1 MQIFICDDD
10 KQHIDFFRKVFDKA
24 VSGFSYDVELIAFE
38 NPVILKE
45 ELFRRR
51 EVLEPLPEILFL
63 DIEMPELNGISMGKL
78 LKEFFPEI
86 CLILLTAY
94 SEFAIEGYE
103 TGAYRYLLKPV
114 KQQDLIQIIADVTE
128 REGRKK
134 RINLKDGHMDVFLDL
149 KDILY
154 ISAEDKYLI
163 FHIEE
168 KNYLDRNTLAY
179 YEEQFRSFGF
189 YRVHRKYLVNM
200 RHHKSMQGYKIIL
213 SNGEVIPV
221 SRQKKAEYYDS
232 FIKMH
237 EGGYLQ

>member
-10 KQHIDFFRKVFDKA
+10 KQHIVFFRKVFDKA
-24 VSGFSYDVELIAFE
+24 VSEFSYDVDLIAFE

-45 ELFRRR
+45 ELLRRR
-51 EVLEPLPEILFL
+51 EALESLPEILFL
-63 DIEMPELNGISMGKL
+63 DIEMPELNGISMGKM

-114 KQQDLIQIIADVTE
+114 KQQDLIRIIADVSQ
-128 REGRKK
+128 RRKEK

-163 FHIEE
+163 FHTVK
-168 KNYLDRNTLAY
+168 KNYLDRNTLGY

-213 SNGEVIPV
+213 SNEEVIPI